1 MIGVFLLILLGI
13 FLFLIEFLL
22 IPGVTV
28 AGIGG
33 LILVTAG
40 IYVAFTEHGT
50 DIGLIT
56 LGITIVASVIILA
69 FSLRSRTWKNVML
82 NTNID
87 GKVNE
92 GPVEG
97 SIKPGDKGESI
108 TRLAPVGKVRVNNIV
123 MEAKSI
129 SGYLDPHLKIEV
141 VKISGSQLIVK
152 PLK

>member
-40 IYVAFTEHGT
+40 IYIAFNAHGV
-50 DIGLIT
+50 DMGLIT
-56 LGITIVASVIILA
+56 LGVTIVSSVIILA
-69 FSLRSRTWKNVML
+69 FSLRSRTWKRVML

-87 GKVNE
+87 SKANE
-92 GPVEG
+92 GPLEG
-97 SIKPGDKGESI
+97 SIKPGDKGETV
-108 TRLAPVGKVRVNNIV
+108 TRLAPVGRVRVNEIV
-123 MEAKSI
+123 MDAKSI
-129 SGYLDPHLKIEV
+129 SG
-141 VKISGSQLIVK
+141 
-152 PLK
+152 

>member
-22 IPGVTV
+22 IPGITV

-33 LILVTAG
+33 LILLTAA
-40 IYVAFTEHGT
+40 IYLAFTEHGV
-50 DIGLIT
+50 DMGLIA
-56 LGITIVASVIILA
+56 LSSTIVLSIIILVI
-69 FSLRSRTWKNVML
+69 SLRSGTWKRVML

-87 GKVNE
+87 GKTNE
-92 GPVEG
+92 GPEEG
-97 SIKPGDKGESI
+97 LINPGDVGESI
-108 TRLAPVGKVRVNNIV
+108 TRLAPVGKVKVNDIV

-129 SGYLDPHLKIEV
+129 TGFVDPHIEV
-141 VKISGSQLIVK
+141 EVIKISGSQLIVK

>member
-13 FLFLIEFLL
+13 LLFLIEFLL
-22 IPGVTV
+22 IPGITV

-33 LILVTAG
+33 LILITAG
-40 IYVAFTEHGT
+40 VYLAFTEHGT
-50 DIGLIT
+50 EMGLIT
-56 LGITIVASVIILA
+56 LGASLVASVLILA
-69 FSLRSRTWKNVML
+69 VSLRSRTWKRVML

-87 GKVNE
+87 SIVNE
-92 GPVEG
+92 GPAEG
-97 SIKPGDKGESI
+97 SINPGDKGKSV
-108 TRLAPVGKVRVNNIV
+108 TRLAPVGKVKVNNIT

-129 SGYLDPHLKIEV
+129 AGFVDPHTEIEV

>member
-13 FLFLIEFLL
+13 FMFLVEFLL
-22 IPGVTV
+22 IPGITV

-33 LILVTAG
+33 FILVSAG

-50 DIGLIT
+50 DLGLIT
-56 LGITIVASVIILA
+56 LGITIVSSVIILA

-92 GPVEG
+92 GPEEG
-97 SIKPGDKGESI
+97 LIKAGDKGETL
-108 TRLAPVGKVRVNNIV
+108 TRLAPVGKVNVNGIV

-129 SGYLDPHLKIEV
+129 SGYVDPHNTIEV
-141 VKISGSQLIVK
+141 IKISGSQLIVK
-152 PLK
+152 PVK

>member
-40 IYVAFTEHGT
+40 VYIAFTEHGV

-56 LGITIVASVIILA
+56 LGVTIVSSVIILA

-87 GKVNE
+87 SKASE
-92 GPVEG
+92 GPIEG
-97 SIKPGDKGESI
+97 SIKPGDKGETI
-108 TRLAPVGKVRVNNIV
+108 TRLAPVGRVIVNEIV

-129 SGYLDPHLKIEV
+129 SGYVDPHKEIEV
-141 VKISGSQLIVK
+141 IRVSGSQLIVK